1 MEAPQLL
8 TAAVVLCSASCL
20 LPDGAAHAFGVQ
32 DEAEAL
38 PPPRDNRRSWLSSFQ
53 DYVWDR
59 IKSSL
64 PTATVFAFLFAI
76 VLVGLLC
83 CLTFAVGEPV

>member
-1 MEAPQLL
+1 MEAPKLL

-20 LPDGAAHAFGVQ
+20 LPDGAAPAFGVQ